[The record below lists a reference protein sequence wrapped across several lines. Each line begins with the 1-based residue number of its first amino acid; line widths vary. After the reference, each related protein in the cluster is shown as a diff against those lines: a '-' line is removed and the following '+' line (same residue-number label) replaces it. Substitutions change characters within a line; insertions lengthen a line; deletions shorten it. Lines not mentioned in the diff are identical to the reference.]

1 MSAADPRLPQ
11 YPVQLVG
18 ARLYSAQLAR
28 RGPIETDPEGPG
40 LDFGVR
46 AHSVR
51 EDLRGLSVL
60 VGATVTVR
68 LNSEIVASIECAID
82 GTFNSDVLLTD
93 DFVTEFI
100 NGGAKVIL
108 WPYLRAAVGEVARMA
123 EVDAPPLPTLDV
135 LNVLEAA
142 RESQPRLPTAPAARR
157 AAKPRAPRAS
167 RS

>member
-1 MSAADPRLPQ
+1 MSADPRLPQ

-18 ARLYSAQLAR
+18 ARLYSAQLVR
-28 RGPIETDPEGPG
+28 RKPVETDPEGPG

-51 EDLRGLSVL
+51 QDLRGLSVL

-68 LNSEIVASIECAID
+68 VESEIVAAIECAID
-82 GTFNSDVLLTD
+82 GTFNSDVELTD
-93 DFVTEFI
+93 DFVAEFV

-135 LNVLEAA
+135 LNMLEVA
-142 RESQPRLPTAPAARR
+142 REPRPRLPVAPAARR
-157 AAKPRAPRAS
+157 IAKPRATRAS
-167 RS
+167 RG